1 MRKNKNFHYLLVA
14 VLFSTLG
21 DGITLI
27 AIPWL
32 STNLTENAFMIS
44 VVSASLTIPWLLF
57 SLHTGLL
64 LDKVD
69 RKLIIWISVYLR
81 IITLIVL
88 SVLIITNK
96 ITMLLLI
103 ICGFFIGCSKV
114 LFDSSAQ
121 TVTPDIVPKENLEK
135 ANGMIMTARLTMSD
149 VLGRACGGLL
159 ISISIFTPFL
169 LDTILLCLASLFIF
183 KMKLPETIKDDYK
196 KVKLKEGFTF
206 IFKDHTLLMLMVILG
221 SLVTLLFSSTLSTQV
236 LLVREVLEL
245 SSFEFGVLISFS
257 TLGSLL
263 ASNTISLFSSKFTLK
278 TQLVVSLFVM
288 GLCFGAVGLFYNKFI
303 VAGLYFIGSY
313 FIIIWN
319 IANLSYRQRITPKH
333 LLGRVGGVIRF
344 FSLGFTPL
352 GMILGGSLVVWL
364 EPFISRVWA
373 IRFPNLL
380 LGAIFVGLSL
390 MMIVLFRFY
399 SFNESGSTEYV
410 NDEN

>member
-1 MRKNKNFHYLLVA
+1 MRKNKNFQYLLIA

-21 DGITLI
+21 DGVTLI

-32 STNLTENAFMIS
+32 STNLTDNAFMIS

-69 RKLIIWISVYLR
+69 RKLIIWISIYLR
-81 IITLIVL
+81 ITTLFVL
-88 SVLIITNK
+88 TVLIITNT
-96 ITMLLLI
+96 ITILLLI
-103 ICGFFIGCSKV
+103 ICGFLIGCSKV

-121 TVTPDIVPKENLEK
+121 TVTPDIVSEEDLEK
-135 ANGMIMTARLTMSD
+135 ANGMIVTARLTMSD

-159 ISISIFTPFL
+159 IAISIWTPFL

-183 KMKLPETIKDDYK
+183 KMKLPDTIKDDYK

-206 IFKDHTLLMLMVILG
+206 IFKDHSLLMLMVILG
-221 SLVTLLFSSTLSTQV
+221 SLVILLFSSTLSTQV

-263 ASNTISLFSSKFTLK
+263 ASNTISLFSSKFALK

-319 IANLSYRQRITPKH
+319 IANLSYRQRITPKN

-373 IRFPNLL
+373 IRSPNLL
-380 LGAIFVGLSL
+380 LGIIFVGLSL

-399 SFNESGSTEYV
+399 SFNESRSTEYA
-410 NDEN
+410 NDGN